1 MRTAAARLSVGHSA
15 VLPAE
20 LVLYT
25 VGKEFGV
32 LPWKLLKEDAADV
45 MAAYAILR
53 EMQPKPQQP
62 KGKKRGF

>member
-1 MRTAAARLSVGHSA
+1 MRAAAARLSVGHSA

-45 MAAYAILR
+45 MATYAILR
-53 EMQPKPQQP
+53 EMQPKPQP
-62 KGKKRGF
+62 KGKKRGI